1 MGVKKSPS
9 ICEKGPKVAAS
20 RVLSKGRCANLCN
33 RVHKRAGTPVAIA
46 GGQCPSLRH
55 GGGTEAS
62 PERGS
67 PPHALIALSRQM
79 SGAKRSG
86 CPTLVRNHEPEH
98 QSTERFRDEAEL
110 RTPHQSR

>member
-9 ICEKGPKVAAS
+9 SCEKGPKVAAS

-33 RVHKRAGTPVAIA
+33 RVHKCVGTPVAIV

-67 PPHALIALSRQM
+67 PPHALTALSGVCPDEAVRVPTR
-79 SGAKRSG
+79 SGAI
-86 CPTLVRNHEPEH
+86 PITVLVGAR
-98 QSTERFRDEAEL
+98 
-110 RTPHQSR
+110 